1 MPTGLFKV
9 ICQMVIGLTGGIA
22 CGKTTVAKIF
32 QNLGATIIDL
42 DSLGHQLLKNDP
54 LVYEKLLYSFGCG
67 ILNEKGEIDRTKL
80 GRLVFDNPDYLN
92 VLNSI
97 VHPTIIQLT
106 AEKINQEIAKDK
118 FRIVVLDVVLLIECN
133 MTGMVDSVVLVQADE
148 KIQLQRLI
156 KRGLSEDDARK
167 RIRSQMPFK
176 EKQHFADYIIYTNKS
191 LDDTIKQAEQVWASL
206 RMKKNLDV

>member
-1 MPTGLFKV
+1 
-9 ICQMVIGLTGGIA
+9 MVIGLTGGIA

-32 QNLGATIIDL
+32 QNLGAVIVDL

-67 ILNEKGEIDRTKL
+67 ILNEKCEIDRIKL

-97 VHPTIIQLT
+97 VHPPIIQLT
-106 AEKINQEIAKDK
+106 KEKIKQEIAKDK

-133 MTGMVDSVVLVQADE
+133 MTGIVDSVVLVHADE
-148 KIQLQRLI
+148 KIQLQRLVE
-156 KRGLSEDDARK
+156 RGLSGDDARK

-176 EKQHFADYIIYTNKS
+176 EKQHFADYIICTNKS
-191 LDDTIKQAEQVWASL
+191 LDDTIKQAEQVWGEL
-206 RMKKNLDV
+206 KMKKKP